1 MPSSLADT
9 VEPGPAAWLLQ
20 LALAHPGQVLELP
33 PAPTVRPTDPRHA
46 RTRLSPAMSAV
57 LHALSDHETP
67 LRLALTTAAEADPAI
82 WQTPPGA
89 SAMLLIEVPALIA
102 DPPSGVGDPEDPD
115 LTPRL
120 CIAGLR
126 HLGVAGIARH
136 FWRRR
141 PEAEPLAPA
150 VDLVLCSGH
159 RLAAIRRQAHV
170 RICA

>member
-1 MPSSLADT
+1 MPPSPADT
-9 VEPGPAAWLLQ
+9 VDPGRAARLLQ
-20 LALAHPGQVLELP
+20 QALAHPGQVLELP
-33 PAPTVRPTDPRHA
+33 VAPAAARPADA
-46 RTRLSPAMSAV
+46 RRPRLSPAMSAV
-57 LHALSDHETP
+57 LHALSDHEAP

-89 SAMLLIEVPALIA
+89 SAMLLIEVPALIT
-102 DPPSGVGDPEDPD
+102 DPDLGPGDPEDPD

-120 CIAGLR
+120 CIDGLR

-141 PEAEPLAPA
+141 PDAEPIAPA

-170 RICA
+170 RICP